1 MSKRKG
7 MIFAAIERLDSLMAI
22 GESRREAKIAIR
34 NALPAGEKC
43 WSVSSG
49 KIHSYITRQGY
60 QQHVLHFLNWCRN
73 TYDLHRL
80 DHVDERAEELASA
93 YLTMRIEHKKSPYTL
108 QAERSALRLFF
119 QNDLLATDV
128 ALPKRLRGYIT
139 RSRHITKQDVHFQ
152 PENWP
157 ELLAF
162 LTATGIRREEVMA
175 LFGYEI
181 CIDTD
186 IGDLVI
192 YVRNGKGGKSR
203 VVHIL
208 PGHEHAVLQMKE
220 QRPEIAHVFEHV
232 PKDLDVHSYR
242 RVYAQM
248 FYKHLSGRELPPQKG
263 RLKPHDYDRQAA
275 LYVSQQ
281 LGHER
286 VSVVMTNY
294 IR

>member
-1 MSKRKG
+1 MGKRKG
-7 MIFAAIERLDSLMAI
+7 MIFAAIERLDGLMAI
-22 GESRREAKIAIR
+22 GESRRDAKIAIR
-34 NALPAGEKC
+34 NALPKGEKR
-43 WSVSSG
+43 WSISDG
-49 KIHSYITRQGY
+49 KIHSHITRQGY
-60 QQHVLHFLNWCRN
+60 QQHVLHFLNWCREAHSLN
-73 TYDLHRL
+73 RL
-80 DHVDERAEELASA
+80 DFVDERADELASA
-93 YLTMRIEHKKSPYTL
+93 YLAMRIECKKSPYTL

-119 QNDLLATDV
+119 QNDLLAQEV
-128 ALPKRLRGYIT
+128 ALPKRLREYIT
-139 RSRHITKQDVHFQ
+139 RSRHATKQDAHFQ
-152 PENWP
+152 PKNWP

-175 LFGYEI
+175 LFGYEV
-181 CIDTD
+181 CVDTD

-203 VVHIL
+203 VVHVL
-208 PGHEHAVLQMKE
+208 PGHEHAVLQVKE
-220 QRPEIAHVFEHV
+220 QRPEIMHVFEQV

-242 RVYAQM
+242 RSYAQT

-263 RLKPHDYDRQAA
+263 RLKPHDYDRCAA

-286 VSVVMTNY
+286 VCVVMTNY